1 MIDKIVNKIIFFF
14 PIILITIFLNFYYD
28 GEIYKASNIW
38 TVLLIFFFSFF
49 LIKKSI
55 FITQK
60 ESLIVYLFIFI
71 CLISCFLGEN
81 IFLSLKR
88 FIIVFLPFF
97 IIFQFFQNHRNIEL
111 IKHKIELNLLF
122 FVLFLCVYSIV
133 IFLFDINAFQK
144 ILSHEVSKTNFFN
157 LGQIYYTREDLFS
170 YNLYRPSSLLS
181 NTIGFSQ
188 LILISIFIC
197 LNININSI
205 LKSFI
210 LILLSVCLIWTF
222 SRINLLI
229 FLSIPIILLA
239 LRNKNFFIFLL
250 MIKAIVFFSLII
262 IQIPSIQNI
271 VNINLNEINLGNLD
285 DRFKIYEF
293 SLSHISTY
301 LFSGVGFGLSSENFI
316 MKILDGSTKLYSDVN
331 KNNDIYNLLYTKNLA
346 IASVPIT
353 VLVETGIFG
362 LLIYITLLP
371 ILIKKNRNFHLKNV
385 KNTYL
390 ILTIILFT
398 QYLDI
403 SLFRFHPLTFIFAMY
418 LGITCNKNLKFNA

>member
-1 MIDKIVNKIIFFF
+1 MTDKIVNKIIFFF

-28 GEIYKASNIW
+28 GEIYKASNIS

-55 FITQK
+55 FIIQK

-71 CLISCFLGEN
+71 CLISCFFGEN

-97 IIFQFFQNHRNIEL
+97 IIFQFFQNLRNIEL

-144 ILSHEVSKTNFFN
+144 ILSHEVSKTKFFN

-188 LILISIFIC
+188 IILISIFIC
-197 LNININSI
+197 LNMNINSI
-205 LKSFI
+205 LKSFA

-229 FLSIPIILLA
+229 IFSIPIILLA

-250 MIKAIVFFSLII
+250 MIKAIVFFSFVI

-271 VNINLNEINLGNLD
+271 ININLNEINLGNLD

-293 SLSHISTY
+293 SLSHISTH

-316 MKILDGSTKLYSDVN
+316 MKILDGSTKLYSDIP
-331 KNNDIYNLLYTKNLA
+331 KNDDIYDLLYTKNLA

-418 LGITCNKNLKFNA
+418 LGISCNKNLKFNA